1 MKKTDWTGSWFWA
14 VLITVGLGWHGVCLA
29 DEKTATDK
37 RMFTQYLVSEAPVSG
52 YDEEE
57 REQVIAAAFKQL
69 ITKQLIAKVGKEAD
83 TQSFCAQVAAQ
94 NPMLYVERYGYM
106 TRYKLPTKSRVGSK
120 TVGHISSETESA
132 LIENDADANLHLRI
146 RWNMQ
151 AVNQLLQELTTE
163 GAALSQNSDKS
174 RLNSSPSLV
183 GDATNGDLSKKEGG
197 EISST
202 AKADT
207 QNSQLGDIE
216 TAVKLTSVEDVRRPL
231 VLLWLNCRDEGG
243 HYRLVEDRLVDE
255 DIALV
260 EFLRRGAKHKGIE
273 LLFPVLG
280 ERERE
285 ETSNIDWINA
295 SNRQAVLRASKRYA
309 TDLILIGNVRKRLLS
324 GMWQGDWR
332 FWNGK
337 QWAEYQATAR
347 NRGGVIL
354 ALWEWLAGFE
364 DVIPAVGHAE
374 QSESGPVLVKLKV
387 SQVDSMELS
396 KEVMEYLRDVSS
408 LIHGIELL
416 TLRADGIEL
425 RFTFEGTKVQLL
437 TLLRGNYGVVLD
449 SVDSCTDG
457 DHDVERGADEQLV
470 LSCRWIKQ

>member
-309 TDLILIGNVRKRLLS
+309 TDLILIGNVAGRSRTIRVTEFWLTVTFVLVIFDTSFFATKTTFGWLRPTMFNISPENNTMIAHNNVMFAIPTRFIPQIHAHIRLHPRQIARNGTQIAFHTRAQNDGVLRLLLVLRARERDADLRFMRHAANFIFSALNMLLSLFVLFQYRLLS
-324 GMWQGDWR
+324 
-332 FWNGK
+332 
-337 QWAEYQATAR
+337 
-347 NRGGVIL
+347 
-354 ALWEWLAGFE
+354 
-364 DVIPAVGHAE
+364 
-374 QSESGPVLVKLKV
+374 
-387 SQVDSMELS
+387 
-396 KEVMEYLRDVSS
+396 
-408 LIHGIELL
+408 
-416 TLRADGIEL
+416 
-425 RFTFEGTKVQLL
+425 
-437 TLLRGNYGVVLD
+437 
-449 SVDSCTDG
+449 
-457 DHDVERGADEQLV
+457 
-470 LSCRWIKQ
+470 